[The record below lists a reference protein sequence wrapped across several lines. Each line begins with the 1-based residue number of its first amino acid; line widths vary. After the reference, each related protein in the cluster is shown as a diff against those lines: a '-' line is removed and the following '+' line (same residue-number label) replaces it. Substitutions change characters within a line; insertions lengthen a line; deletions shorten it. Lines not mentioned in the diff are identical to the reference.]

1 MLYNILQQNDFEIMK
16 MEALENKNN
25 NDLINDIIKYS
36 VTVTVYR

>member
-25 NDLINDIIKYS
+25 NDLIKDIIKYS
-36 VTVTVYR
+36 VTMYR

>member
-25 NDLINDIIKYS
+25 NDIINDIIKYS
-36 VTVTVYR
+36 VTMYR

>member
-36 VTVTVYR
+36 VTMYR